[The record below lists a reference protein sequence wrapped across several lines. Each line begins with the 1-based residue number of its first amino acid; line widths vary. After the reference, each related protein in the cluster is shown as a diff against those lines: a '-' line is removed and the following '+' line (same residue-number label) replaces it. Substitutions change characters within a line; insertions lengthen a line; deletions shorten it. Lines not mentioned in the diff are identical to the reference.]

1 MQENAMT
8 TLLNLSSYDN
18 KAKIVATCA
27 IEPLVD
33 VFQIGNLE
41 TMENAATTLFSLLIM
56 DDKKVTISAS
66 RAIPPLVS
74 RHVNK

>member
-1 MQENAMT
+1 MI
-8 TLLNLSSYDN
+8 TLLNLSINDN
-18 KAKIVATCA
+18 KAEIAFEGA

-33 VFQIGNLE
+33 VFQIGNPE
-41 TMENAATTLFSLLIM
+41 TMENAIATFFSLLVM
-56 DDKKVTISAS
+56 DDNKVIISAS